1 MVSFLLFAVANISR
15 IKAQGC
21 DSARFNFICPGT
33 PPPPVVLE
41 EDRFIRGCLSCP
53 CPGNFA
59 FDQTAFYTFH
69 TNVAASSGQV
79 KVDVQILDC
88 DFNTEGENDSVKV
101 MVIPLL
107 PNENPCN
114 PISIESMQCA
124 IDTAAEFQIT
134 LNGLVNNQDYLLV
147 LGSNHDPLNGPCEIS
162 IDISGSGVE
171 IIASVENLGIS
182 LGESTNLLVE
192 GADNTSS
199 INWSPPEFVDNPA
212 IENPQAT
219 PEVTTVFQV
228 SAEVGP
234 CKLTDFVS
242 VKVGPPIDPFS
253 AFSPNND
260 GVNETWKI
268 KKIEVFPNCQV
279 EVFDRWG
286 QNVFKSIGYE
296 KPWDGTNNGKPLP
309 TGPYYYVIEL
319 NSIKVTI
326 PPVTGVVSIF
336 H

>member
-1 MVSFLLFAVANISR
+1 
-15 IKAQGC
+15 
-21 DSARFNFICPGT
+21 
-33 PPPPVVLE
+33 
-41 EDRFIRGCLSCP
+41 
-53 CPGNFA
+53 
-59 FDQTAFYTFH
+59 
-69 TNVAASSGQV
+69 
-79 KVDVQILDC
+79 
-88 DFNTEGENDSVKV
+88 
-101 MVIPLL
+101 
-107 PNENPCN
+107 
-114 PISIESMQCA
+114 ISIESMQCA
-124 IDTAAEFQIT
+124 IDTAAQFEIT

-147 LGSNHDPLNGPCEIS
+147 LGSNHDPQNGPCEVS
-162 IDISGSGVE
+162 IEISGSGVE
-171 IIASVENLGIS
+171 IIASVEELAIS
-182 LGESTNLLVE
+182 LGETTNLLVE

-199 INWSPPEFVDNPA
+199 INWSPPEFVDDPA

-234 CKLTDFVS
+234 CNLTDFVS

-253 AFSPNND
+253 AFSPNHD

-286 QNVFKSIGYE
+286 QNIFKSIGYE

-309 TGPYYYVIEL
+309 TGAYYYVIEL